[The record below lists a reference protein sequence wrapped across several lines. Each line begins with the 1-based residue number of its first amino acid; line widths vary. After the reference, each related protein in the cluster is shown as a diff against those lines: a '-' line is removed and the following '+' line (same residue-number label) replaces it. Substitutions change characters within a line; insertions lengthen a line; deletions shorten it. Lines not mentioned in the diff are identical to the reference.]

1 MGSDDDAI
9 LLMLRLIAKKAKS
22 MVTLSFNE
30 VEEAIDGDDFR
41 LLVARQGEAL
51 HSVPLTA
58 LCVCF
63 QTPMNVNTSS

>member
-41 LLVARQGEAL
+41 LFVTRQGEAL

-58 LCVCF
+58 LCVCVSRH
-63 QTPMNVNTSS
+63 Q

>member
-1 MGSDDDAI
+1 LGSDDDAI

-41 LLVARQGEAL
+41 LFVTRQGEAL

-63 QTPMNVNTSS
+63 QTPMNVNKSS

>member
-1 MGSDDDAI
+1 LGIDNDAI
-9 LLMLRLIAKKAKS
+9 LLMLTLNSKKTKS

-51 HSVPLTA
+51 HSVPLQR
-58 LCVCF
+58 CVCLD
-63 QTPMNVNTSS
+63 TNEC

>member
-1 MGSDDDAI
+1 
-9 LLMLRLIAKKAKS
+9 

-51 HSVPLTA
+51 HSVPLIA

-63 QTPMNVNTSS
+63 QTPMNVNKSS

>member
-1 MGSDDDAI
+1 MSSDDDAI

-51 HSVPLTA
+51 HSVPLQR
-58 LCVCF
+58 CVCV

>member
-1 MGSDDDAI
+1 LGSDDDAI

-22 MVTLSFNE
+22 MVNLSFNE

-41 LLVARQGEAL
+41 LFVTRQGEAL

-58 LCVCF
+58 LCACVFPDTNEC
-63 QTPMNVNTSS
+63 

>member
-9 LLMLRLIAKKAKS
+9 LLMLRLFAKKAKS

-30 VEEAIDGDDFR
+30 VEEAVDGDDFQH
-41 LLVARQGEAL
+41 LVARQGEAL

-58 LCVCF
+58 LCVF
-63 QTPMNVNTSS
+63 PAPMNVNKSS